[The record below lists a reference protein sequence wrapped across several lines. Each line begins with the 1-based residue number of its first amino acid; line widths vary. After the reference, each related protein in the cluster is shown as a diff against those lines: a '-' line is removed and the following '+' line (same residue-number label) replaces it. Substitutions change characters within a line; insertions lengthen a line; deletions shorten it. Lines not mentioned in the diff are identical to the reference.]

1 MAAASA
7 TTDMKK
13 VSVSSHIPDDLTFS
27 ILSKLPLKS
36 LTRFTC
42 VQKSWSLLF
51 QNSIFM
57 NMFRTNFL
65 LSKHDEDDENTCV
78 LLKQMEG
85 RRPYHTSLYT
95 LSGEK
100 FENSVRLDL
109 PTPLHENDSFI
120 HILCSV
126 GINGVICLYNNDC
139 RNANKIIVLWN
150 PATEEFKVVP
160 HSHQPYENI
169 EFNPRP
175 FTFGYDPVT
184 NDYKVIRVAN
194 YHIYFE
200 DNWIYLPR
208 KESLLWRKDDPLW
221 KQYMFYDSHFWE
233 GYELQVY
240 EPFLE
245 IYSLRSNSWR
255 KLNMDLSVF
264 WDGHSMMNLNELC
277 HWQVNDQMASFDFTN
292 EIFFETTLPSFD
304 LKDGMSTKKDLAV
317 LHGSVAFI
325 HNVVETG
332 YLHIWILG
340 ELGVNESW
348 TKLFVLG
355 PVPCIGRPIGVRI
368 KSVMFYLKEDEEL
381 AWIDLSTQRIEEI
394 GIKAESPAWL
404 QIVTYKENLLSFVGM
419 NN

>member
-1 MAAASA
+1 MATASA
-7 TTDMKK
+7 TTDKKK
-13 VSVSSHIPDDLTFS
+13 VSTSSHIPDDLTFS
-27 ILSKLPLKS
+27 ILSKLPIKS
-36 LTRFTC
+36 FTRFTC

-51 QNSIFM
+51 QNPIFM
-57 NMFRTNFL
+57 DMLRTNFL

-78 LLKQMEG
+78 LLKEMES

-100 FENSVRLDL
+100 FENRVRLDL
-109 PTPLHENDSFI
+109 PTPLHENNSFI
-120 HILCSV
+120 RIMCSA
-126 GINGVICLYNNDC
+126 GINGILCLYQDGVNDHVT
-139 RNANKIIVLWN
+139 IVLWN

-175 FTFGYDPVT
+175 FAFGYDPVT
-184 NDYKVIRVAN
+184 NDYKVIRIAR
-194 YHIYFE
+194 YPIYFE
-200 DNWIYLPR
+200 DNWIYLPD
-208 KESLLWRKDDPLW
+208 KESYFWRKDNPLW
-221 KQYMFYDSHFWE
+221 EEDMLYDDHFWE
-233 GYELQVY
+233 GHELQVY

-264 WDGHSMMNLNELC
+264 WHDHCMMNLNELC
-277 HWQVNDQMASFDFTN
+277 HWKVNDQMASFDFSN

-304 LKDGMSTKKDLAV
+304 FKDMAKTDLAV

-325 HNVVETG
+325 YSAIKTG

-340 ELGVNESW
+340 ELGVKESW

-355 PVPCIGRPIGVRI
+355 PVPCIRNPIGVRI
-368 KSVMFYLKEDEEL
+368 KSVMFYLKEDEEI

-394 GIKAESPAWL
+394 GIKAESPAWC
-404 QIVTYKENLLSFVGM
+404 QIVTYKENLLSFAGM

>member
-1 MAAASA
+1 MAAASSA
-7 TTDMKK
+7 TTDKKK
-13 VSVSSHIPDDLTFS
+13 VSTSSHIPDDLTFS
-27 ILSKLPLKS
+27 ILSKLPIKS

-51 QNSIFM
+51 QNPIFM
-57 NMFRTNFL
+57 NMFRANFL

-78 LLKQMEG
+78 LLKQMES

-100 FENSVRLDL
+100 FENRVRLDL

-120 HILCSV
+120 HIMCSA
-126 GINGVICLYNNDC
+126 GINGVLCLSQERRSDHVT
-139 RNANKIIVLWN
+139 IVLWN
-150 PATEEFKVVP
+150 PATEEFKLVP

-175 FTFGYDPVT
+175 FAFGYDPVT
-184 NDYKVIRVAN
+184 NDYKVIRIAQ
-194 YHIYFE
+194 YPIFFE
-200 DNWIYLPR
+200 DNWIYLPD
-208 KESLLWRKDDPLW
+208 KDSLFWRKDNPLW
-221 KQYMFYDSHFWE
+221 EEDMLYDDHFWE
-233 GYELQVY
+233 GYALHVY

-264 WDGHSMMNLNELC
+264 WHGCCMMNLKELC
-277 HWQVNDQMASFDFTN
+277 HWQVNDQMASFDFSN

-304 LKDGMSTKKDLAV
+304 LKDNAKTDLAV
-317 LHGSVAFI
+317 LHGSVACI
-325 HNVVETG
+325 YNAVKTG

-340 ELGVNESW
+340 ELGVKESW

-355 PVPCIGRPIGVRI
+355 PVPCIGHPIGVRI
-368 KSVMFYLKEDEEL
+368 KSVMFYLKEDEKI

-394 GIKAESPAWL
+394 GVKAESPAWL